1 MGRTKGG
8 SGRWGDRPLVGI
20 GGDGGAATRGTGPES
35 TVIVPVVGGAV
46 DSQLGSIVSV
56 PSYLAWNSTRVR
68 PATPTRFAPID
79 SVVIAA
85 AFSLECGPCQPNL
98 LRFPSARDLSRLC
111 RLSA

>member
-8 SGRWGDRPLVGI
+8 SGRGGDRPLVGI

-56 PSYLAWNSTRVR
+56 PSYSSANSTCLR
-68 PATPTRFAPID
+68 PNLPARFVQID
-79 SVVIAA
+79 FVVIAPG
-85 AFSLECGPCQPNL
+85 FSLECGPCQFSP
-98 LRFPSARDLSRLC
+98 LRSPSATDRSQPC
-111 RLSA
+111 KSS